1 MKVISSELPKGTHL
15 WPSSFQQG
23 SKVFERK
30 SQFCEGNGGRRFE
43 TVFGWQ
49 VLYKS
54 GMIESSEK
62 ILVGL

>member
-1 MKVISSELPKGTHL
+1 ME
-15 WPSSFQQG
+15 
-23 SKVFERK
+23 
-30 SQFCEGNGGRRFE
+30 EGDSE